1 MYCKHC
7 GKEIDKNYVFC
18 WHCRKRV
25 NPISGVVFNDCWHN
39 DVINAYTV
47 LGYSNSGSYLI
58 GNLGVGFVI
67 LDKDKKKLVIDT
79 IFEDIIIQG
88 RENVD
93 SVLVKKNGKWGLV
106 NPLKGIIICDF
117 IYDDISMLEEDYDSG
132 KGEITVY
139 SDDLCG
145 KIDGDGNIILP
156 IIYDEI
162 RSRGRVKYQG
172 LWGCVRNGEQIIPCE
187 YIKLGGGDEWWEPNK
202 YGIENEPSQHK
213 NGKWGVIDADGR
225 ISLEFEYDE
234 IKIMY
239 DDIFVMRKG
248 DKWGCKI
255 GNFRFP
261 CEFSLR
267 DIKQAATAYL
277 DDYQWTLYAENGRK
291 IFLAVDDGEV
301 SCYTQ
306 EGNNQP
312 QIKKVFGIVYCH
324 EDCEIGFPIMYS
336 HRYGNNIFLVGDIDP
351 YGKDWEARFFIYKI
365 NTENFYMTLI
375 GEFAAVHFEKDGFKV
390 AISSG
395 TPKWYGVSYIH
406 DSYYDVNGREVR
418 KDNTEYVFDDMKY
431 YYGESL
437 VNAQKMVAL

>member
-7 GKEIDKNYVFC
+7 GSEIDKNYVFC
-18 WHCRKRV
+18 WHCGKRV
-25 NPISGVVFNDCWHN
+25 NPISGVVFNNSFHN
-39 DVINAYTV
+39 DDINAYTV
-47 LGYSNSGSYLI
+47 LCYSKSGEYLI

-139 SDDLCG
+139 SNDLCG
-145 KIDGDGNIILP
+145 KIDCDGNIILP

-213 NGKWGVIDADGR
+213 NGKWGVIDKNGR
-225 ISLEFEYDE
+225 IILEFEYDE
-234 IKIMY
+234 IKVVY
-239 DDIFVMRKG
+239 EFLYEMRKG
-248 DKWGCKI
+248 DMWGCLCGRK
-255 GNFRFP
+255 FTP
-261 CEFSLR
+261 CEYSLKE
-267 DIKQAATAYL
+267 I
-277 DDYQWTLYAENGRK
+277 EK
-291 IFLAVDDGEV
+291 I
-301 SCYTQ
+301 CY
-306 EGNNQP
+306 
-312 QIKKVFGIVYCH
+312 
-324 EDCEIGFPIMYS
+324 
-336 HRYGNNIFLVGDIDP
+336 
-351 YGKDWEARFFIYKI
+351 
-365 NTENFYMTLI
+365 
-375 GEFAAVHFEKDGFKV
+375 
-390 AISSG
+390 
-395 TPKWYGVSYIH
+395 SY
-406 DSYYDVNGREVR
+406 DS
-418 KDNTEYVFDDMKY
+418 EY
-431 YYGESL
+431 
-437 VNAQKMVAL
+437 

>member
-25 NPISGVVFNDCWHN
+25 NPISGIVFNDCWHN

-139 SDDLCG
+139 SNDLCG
-145 KIDGDGNIILP
+145 KIDGDGNFILP

-187 YIKLGGGDEWWEPNK
+187 YIKLGGGDEWWDPNK
-202 YGIENEPSQHK
+202 YEIENEPSQHK

-234 IKIMY
+234 ITIMY
-239 DDIFVMRKG
+239 DDIYVMRKG
-248 DKWGCKI
+248 DKWGSKI
-255 GNFRFP
+255 GDFRFP
-261 CEFSLR
+261 CEFSLM

-291 IFLAVDDGEV
+291 IYLAADGGEV

-306 EGNNQP
+306 KGKNQP
-312 QIKKVFGIVYCH
+312 PIKTVFGFSYCG
-324 EDCEIGFPIMYS
+324 EDYEIGFPIMYS

-351 YGKDWEARFFIYKI
+351 YSKDCEGRFYIYQI
-365 NTENFYMTLI
+365 NTENFSMTPI
-375 GEFAAVHFEKDGFKV
+375 GEFAAVHFEKDGFK
-390 AISSG
+390 AARCRG
-395 TPKWYGVSYIH
+395 KMYGVFYIN
-406 DSYYDVNGREVR
+406 DSYYDVNGKEKREDYPDYYNF
-418 KDNTEYVFDDMKY
+418 DNIKY
-431 YYGESL
+431 HYGESL